1 MGSPARRVHRG
12 GRCSRQVSSSQG
24 APCKYIVE
32 MERIGANPTWELDQT
47 LPTRWFPGF
56 RSGRQSWGCLLEQL
70 FRARSLQRRTNES
83 EFCILG
89 DQPNEW
95 GAAKEMTTRFLEWTK
110 IFFGKAESWDGLLE
124 LSLESSARNIW
135 ESLSLRVD
143 TWEWVWTMSEN
154 VSYEQLRVNVN
165 FSFDWVRLDITREQ
179 KRFMERRIKNFSDL
193 NMTSK
198 CHTYVWNEKMLIITK
213 TLNWKAF
220 SNKWVKARSHN
231 WKLELRI

>member
-110 IFFGKAESWDGLLE
+110 IFFGKAESWDCLLE
-124 LSLESSARNIW
+124 LIRAWSLQQGIHESGCERGQRMWAMNN
-135 ESLSLRVD
+135 
-143 TWEWVWTMSEN
+143 WEWMWRETILVLIGWDWIKRESRRDSWRGELRTSVTWTWLRSAIHTCGMS
-154 VSYEQLRVNVN
+154 
-165 FSFDWVRLDITREQ
+165 SF
-179 KRFMERRIKNFSDL
+179 
-193 NMTSK
+193 
-198 CHTYVWNEKMLIITK
+198 HTYVWHEKMLIITK

-231 WKLELRI
+231 W